1 MGGSNKIDYG
11 GNSSI
16 SGGSNNLIH
25 NVQNGSISGGYCNCL
40 CSSYCSSIV
49 GGANNS
55 VNASTNSNISGGH
68 NNFIT
73 TVATVSILGGYQ
85 NLISDV
91 GFSSIAGGVGNKI
104 CASGGHNFI
113 SGGCLNVINTANYS
127 SIIGGTNNDINGFNN
142 AHIIGGGY
150 ISAYASNSTFT
161 DNMYITGNLT
171 KGSGTFKISHPD
183 PSKNKDCSLFH
194 SFVESP
200 TAGDNI
206 YRFEVVVKDG
216 VAEIE
221 LPDYYKYLNENTQ
234 VWITPKDGFGIA
246 YGSIN
251 EEMTKIIVKAN
262 LDIEYN
268 VLVIGT
274 RKDITAKTHWK
285 GVERIKNEAEKK
297 NNNIKK

>member
-1 MGGSNKIDYG
+1 MPYYASSNC
-11 GNSSI
+11 NTI
-16 SGGSNNLIH
+16 SGGNYNQICAITGIAISNNIA
-25 NVQNGSISGGYCNCL
+25 GGYRNRIL
-40 CSSYCSSIV
+40 S
-49 GGANNS
+49 NS
-55 VNASTNSNISGGH
+55 GKGTNTIYN
-68 NNFIT
+68 
-73 TVATVSILGGYQ
+73 SILGGHC
-85 NLISDV
+85 NLIQNSQCSSVTGGFYSRIADANFATAFGCGNYINNSSHV
-91 GFSSIAGGVGNKI
+91 GIL
-104 CASGGHNFI
+104 SGRFNQ
-113 SGGCLNVINTANYS
+113 INSNSNYS
-127 SIIGGTNNDINGFNN
+127 SIIGGYNNVITGCTN
-142 AHIIGGGY
+142 AHIIGGAY
-150 ISAYASNSTFT
+150 ITAYASNSTFVR
-161 DNMYITGNLT
+161 NLYVGGNLT

-183 PSKNKDCSLFH
+183 PRKNKDCSLFH

-246 YGSIN
+246 YGNIN

-285 GVERIKNEAEKK
+285 GVERVKTEAEKK